1 MILQNP
7 RSDNPISLP
16 RATAAVILYEY
27 PLHERIRTWLRL
39 EDLFDKTLFF
49 IQAQD
54 ARSHHAAL
62 LAIFELID
70 VTARAEMK
78 TELIQELERQRSTLE
93 ALRNNPAVDGGR
105 LEGVLTRIN
114 RALADLHAM
123 TGKIGQHV
131 RDNEWLMVIK
141 GRSGIPGGVCRFDL
155 PSYHYW
161 LCSPQVRRSDDLLQ
175 WLRPL
180 MPLKNAVDV
189 VLDILRKSGQASHYE
204 ASQGQ
209 FQLMLGGRSAHLIR
223 VTMRDEDPCAP
234 EVSANK
240 YAINIRFIVFDK
252 TQKPRTCEQDVPFSL
267 TFCNL

>member
-1 MILQNP
+1 M
-7 RSDNPISLP
+7 
-16 RATAAVILYEY
+16 ILYEY

-39 EDLFDKTLFF
+39 EELFDKTQFF

-78 TELIQELERQRSTLE
+78 TELIQELERQRNGLE
-93 ALRNNPAVDGGR
+93 SLRDNPAVDLGR
-105 LEGVLTRIN
+105 LEEVLSRIN
-114 RALADLHAM
+114 RVLAELHAM

-131 RDNEWLMVIK
+131 RDNEWLMTIK
-141 GRSGIPGGVCRFDL
+141 GRSNIPGGMCSFDL

-161 LCSPQVRRSDDLLQ
+161 LSSPLAQRCDDLQQ
-175 WLRPL
+175 WLSPL
-180 MPLKNAVDV
+180 LPLKHAVDV
-189 VLDILRKSGQASHYE
+189 ILDLLRRSGKVSHYR

-209 FQLMLGGRSAHLIR
+209 FQLLLGGRNAQLIR
-223 VTMRDEDPCAP
+223 VMMQDDDQCAP

-240 YAINIRFIVFDK
+240 YAINIRFIVLDK
-252 TQKPRTCEQDVPFSL
+252 TQKPRTCEEDVPFSL